1 MYENYLALIPFFP
14 LLAFLL
20 NSILIRN
27 KLTNVQAG
35 LITFMSLFIS
45 FVLVVLTSIHVYKNG
60 PVTVRLW
67 EWMSYGNIKFDIHFI
82 MDELAVILS
91 LMVTGIGSAIAF
103 FSIGYMDHEEKVGKF
118 FGFFALFAFSMLLLV
133 HGENFLILFMG
144 WEGVGVS
151 SYLLIGFWYEH
162 TKNGNA
168 AKKAFLANR
177 VGDFGLVL
185 GIIGYALVFKTI
197 SFQDLAHPDMAILL
211 ANKEVLIIS
220 SLLLVLGA
228 AGKSAQIPLFIWL
241 PDAMMGPTPV
251 SALMHAATM
260 VTAGIFLLCRV
271 SNVIVHF
278 PVVMDVIAWMGALTA
293 LLAALIAMTQRDIKK
308 ILAYST
314 VSQLGY
320 MVLAVGVGAFSTGM
334 FHVFTHAF
342 FKALLFLCAASIIYG
357 CHHEQDIFKMGGLKK
372 KMPITFWTFTVGFL
386 AIAGI
391 PGFSGFFSKD
401 EILVMALTN
410 PGNGVWLYSIALITA
425 LLTAFYMM
433 RMLVLVFIVEPA
445 KAEKVIVTHAKK
457 NKHNKNKKDE
467 AVEEN
472 QGPDDSHDDHHAQ
485 GALTAHESPSIMTI
499 PLIILAFCSFA
510 AGYVGLP
517 HVLSHEYSRIFQ
529 DFVEK
534 FVAKTE
540 GHTHLSAQTEYILMG
555 MTTTLILVSMGL
567 AYYIYVKNDH
577 VKMRDSLKLKF
588 NTLWTIS
595 SERFKVDEFYEL
607 AIIKPLFKFGGFL
620 VDVVETHVINGFI
633 KVLTKVTSGS
643 GEFLDE
649 NKPERLEM
657 GILYIVI
664 GLTLVLVAIFN
675 AFIFR

>member
-27 KLTNVQAG
+27 KLNNVQAG

-45 FVLVVLTSIHVYKNG
+45 FILVIMTSIHVLKNG
-60 PVTVRLW
+60 PVSVRLW

-82 MDELAVILS
+82 MDELSVILS

-133 HGENFLILFMG
+133 HGENFLVLFMG
-144 WEGVGVS
+144 WEGVGLS

-185 GIIGYALVFKTI
+185 GIVGYALVFNTI
-197 SFQDLAHPDMAILL
+197 SFRDLAHPDMAILM

-278 PVVMDVIAWMGALTA
+278 SVVLDVIAWMGALTA

-342 FKALLFLCAASIIYG
+342 FKALLFLCAASVIYG

-401 EILVMALTN
+401 EILSMALTN
-410 PGNGVWLYSIALITA
+410 PGNGPWLYGIGLITA
-425 LLTAFYMM
+425 LLTAFYMT
-433 RMLVLVFIVEPA
+433 RMLVLVFIVEPHQ
-445 KAEKVIVTHAKK
+445 EKSQDHGHAKK
-457 NKHNKNKKDE
+457 KKHDKHDK
-467 AVEEN
+467 
-472 QGPDDSHDDHHAQ
+472 HDDHAGDDHHGH
-485 GALTAHESPSIMTI
+485 GALTAHESPSVMTV

-517 HVLSHEYSRIFQ
+517 HVLSHEHARLFQ
-529 DFVEK
+529 DFVER

-540 GHTHLSAQTEYILMG
+540 GHSHLSVQTEYILMG
-555 MTTTLILVSMGL
+555 MTTTLILTSMGL
-567 AYYIYVKNDH
+567 AYWIYVKNDH
-577 VKMRDSLKLKF
+577 VKMRDSLKEKF
-588 NTLWTIS
+588 KTLWTIS
-595 SERFKVDEFYEL
+595 SEKFKVDEFYEL
-607 AIIKPLFKFGGFL
+607 AIIKPLYKAGGFL
-620 VDVVETHVINGFI
+620 VDIVEAHVINGFI

-643 GEFLDE
+643 GQFLDD

-664 GLTLVLVAIFN
+664 GLTVLLVAIFN

>member
-20 NSILIRN
+20 NSALIRN
-27 KLTNVQAG
+27 KLNNVQAG
-35 LITFMSLFIS
+35 LITFISLFVS
-45 FVLVVLTSIHVYKNG
+45 FILVVMTSLHVLKSG
-60 PVTVRLW
+60 PVHVKLW
-67 EWMSYGNIKFDIHFI
+67 EWMTYGSIKFDIHFI
-82 MDELAVILS
+82 MDELSVILS

-118 FGFFALFAFSMLLLV
+118 FAFFALFAFSMLLLV
-133 HGENFLILFMG
+133 HGENFLVLFMG
-144 WEGVGVS
+144 WEGVGLS

-162 TKNGNA
+162 TKNGDA
-168 AKKAFLANR
+168 GKKAFLANR

-185 GIIGYALVFKTI
+185 GMIGFAIAFNSI
-197 SFQDLAHPDMAILL
+197 SFRDLQHPDMNLILQ
-211 ANKEVLIIS
+211 NKELLTIS
-220 SLLLVLGA
+220 GLLLVLGA

-278 PVVMDVIAWMGALTA
+278 PLVLDVIAWVGALTS
-293 LLAALIAMTQRDIKK
+293 LLAALIAITQRDIKK

-320 MVLAVGVGAFSTGM
+320 MILACGVGAFSTGM

-342 FKALLFLCAASIIYG
+342 FKALLFLCAASVIYG

-372 KMPITFWTFTVGFL
+372 KMPITFWTFFVGFL

-410 PGNGVWLYSIALITA
+410 PGNGPWLYAIGLITALITA
-425 LLTAFYMM
+425 FYMT
-433 RMLVLVFIVEPA
+433 RMLLLVFIVEPA
-445 KAEKVIVTHAKK
+445 KKEEVHKK
-457 NKHNKNKKDE
+457 NHHKKKD
-467 AVEEN
+467 AHKN
-472 QGPDDSHDDHHAQ
+472 DHDDHGHDDH
-485 GALTAHESPSIMTI
+485 GHHEIHESPTTMTA

-510 AGYVGLP
+510 AGYLGLP
-517 HVLSHEYSRIFQ
+517 HLMGGHHYSRLFQ
-529 DFVEK
+529 EFLER
-534 FVAKTE
+534 FVAKTT
-540 GHTHLSAQTEYILMG
+540 GHGHLSVETEIIMMAL
-555 MTTTLILVSMGL
+555 TTLLILSSMGL

-577 VKMRDSLKLKF
+577 RKLRDSLKEKF
-588 NTLWTIS
+588 LTLWSIS
-595 SERFKVDEFYEL
+595 SNKFKVDEFYDTV
-607 AIIKPLFKFGGFL
+607 IIKPLYQLGHFL
-620 VDVVETHVINGFI
+620 VDVIETHVINGVI
-633 KVLTKVTSGS
+633 KLVTKVTTEGGS
-643 GEFLDE
+643 FLDE
-649 NKPERLEM
+649 HKPERLEM

-664 GLTLVLVAIFN
+664 GLTVLITAIFN

>member
-14 LLAFLL
+14 LFAFLL
-20 NSILIRN
+20 NSVLIKNRLN
-27 KLTNVQAG
+27 NVQAG

-45 FVLVVLTSIHVYKNG
+45 FILVILTSMHVMKNG
-60 PVTVRLW
+60 PVSVKLW
-67 EWMSYGNIKFDIHFI
+67 EWMSYGNIKFNIHFI
-82 MDELAVILS
+82 MDELSVILS

-118 FGFFALFAFSMLLLV
+118 FAFFALFAFSMLLLV
-133 HGENFLILFMG
+133 HGENFLVLFMG
-144 WEGVGVS
+144 WEGVGLS

-168 AKKAFLANR
+168 AKKAFIANR

-185 GIIGYALVFKTI
+185 GMIGYALVFNTI
-197 SFQDLAHPDMAILL
+197 SFSDLHNPDLNIIAQ
-211 ANKEVLIIS
+211 NKELLIAS

-278 PVVMDVIAWMGALTA
+278 PVVLDVIAWIGALTA
-293 LLAALIAMTQRDIKK
+293 LLASLIAITQTDIKK

-320 MVLAVGVGAFSTGM
+320 MILACGVGAFSTGM

-342 FKALLFLCAASIIYG
+342 FKALLFLCAASVIYG
-357 CHHEQDIFKMGGLKK
+357 CHHEQNIFKMGGLKN

-386 AIAGI
+386 AISGI

-401 EILVMALTN
+401 EILERAFTN
-410 PGNGVWLYSIALITA
+410 PGNGIWLYSVALITA

-445 KAEKVIVTHAKK
+445 K
-457 NKHNKNKKDE
+457 
-467 AVEEN
+467 EETEE
-472 QGPDDSHDDHHAQ
+472 DHHKKSKHKKHDHHDHHEI
-485 GALTAHESPSIMTI
+485 HESPSVMTI
-499 PLIILAFCSFA
+499 PLIILALCSFA
-510 AGYVGLP
+510 AGYAGLP
-517 HVLSHEYSRIFQ
+517 HILSHENSRQFQ
-529 DFVEK
+529 NFVEK

-540 GHTHLSAQTEYILMG
+540 GHTHITAQTEYLMMG
-555 MTTTLILVSMGL
+555 LTTTLILCSIWL
-567 AYYIYVKNDH
+567 AYYVYVMNDH
-577 VKMRDSLKLKF
+577 RKLRDKLKAKF
-588 NTLWTIS
+588 STLWSIS
-595 SERFKVDEFYEL
+595 SNKFMVDEFYEMS
-607 AIIKPLFKFGGFL
+607 IIKPLYSVGHFL
-620 VDVVETHVINGFI
+620 VDFVEAHIINGVV
-633 KVLTKVTSGS
+633 KLVTKTTTNSGK
-643 GEFLDE
+643 FLDDS
-649 NKPERLEM
+649 KPARLEM

-664 GLTLVLVAIFN
+664 GLTIIITAIFN

>member
-20 NSILIRN
+20 NSILIKN
-27 KLTNVQAG
+27 KLNNVKAG

-45 FVLVVLTSIHVYKNG
+45 FILVIMTSLHVLKNG
-60 PVTVRLW
+60 PVSVNLW
-67 EWMSYGNIKFDIHFI
+67 EWMTYGNIKFNIHFV
-82 MDELAVILS
+82 MDELSVILS

-118 FGFFALFAFSMLLLV
+118 FAFFALFAFSMLLLV
-133 HGENFLILFMG
+133 HGENFLVLFMG
-144 WEGVGVS
+144 WEGVGLS

-185 GIIGYALVFKTI
+185 GMIGFALVFNTI
-197 SFQDLAHPDMAILL
+197 SFTDLKNPDMSIIL
-211 ANKEVLIIS
+211 ANKELLIAS

-278 PVVMDVIAWMGALTA
+278 PVVLDVIAWVGALTA
-293 LLAALIAMTQRDIKK
+293 LLASLIAITQRDIKK

-320 MVLAVGVGAFSTGM
+320 MILACGVGAFSTGM

-342 FKALLFLCAASIIYG
+342 FKALLFLCAASVIYG

-410 PGNGVWLYSIALITA
+410 PGNGVWLYSVALITA

-445 KAEKVIVTHAKK
+445 KHDHHDHGHAK
-457 NKHNKNKKDE
+457 H
-467 AVEEN
+467 
-472 QGPDDSHDDHHAQ
+472 DSHDDHHG
-485 GALTAHESPSIMTI
+485 GAHEAHESPSVMTV
-499 PLIILAFCSFA
+499 PLVILAICSAA
-510 AGYVGLP
+510 AGYLGLP
-517 HVLSHEYSRIFQ
+517 HLMSHEHSRLFQ
-529 DFVEK
+529 NFLER

-540 GHTHLSAQTEYILMG
+540 GHTHLTTQTEIIM
-555 MTTTLILVSMGL
+555 MSVTTALILGSMGL

-577 VKMRDSLKLKF
+577 NKMRDRLKEKF
-588 NTLWTIS
+588 LTLWTIS
-595 SERFKVDEFYEL
+595 STKFKVDELYEV
-607 AIIKPLFKFGGFL
+607 AIIKPLYKTGHFL
-620 VDVVETHVINGFI
+620 VDIVEAHVINGVV
-633 KVLTKVTSGS
+633 KLLTKGTMG
-643 GEFLDE
+643 GGRFLDE
-649 NKPERLEM
+649 NKPEKLEM

-664 GLTLVLVAIFN
+664 GFAILITAIFN

>member
-20 NSILIRN
+20 NSILIKN
-27 KLTNVQAG
+27 KLNNVQAG

-45 FVLVVLTSIHVYKNG
+45 FILVILTSLHVLKNG
-60 PVTVRLW
+60 PVDVRLW
-67 EWMSYGNIKFDIHFI
+67 EWMTYGNIKFDIHFI

-133 HGENFLILFMG
+133 HGENFLVLFMG
-144 WEGVGVS
+144 WEGVGLS

-177 VGDFGLVL
+177 VGDFGLIL
-185 GIIGYALVFKTI
+185 GMIGYALVFNSI
-197 SFQDLAHPDMAILL
+197 SFKDLQHPDMAILL
-211 ANKEVLIIS
+211 ANKELLIAS

-228 AGKSAQIPLFIWL
+228 CGKSAQIPLFIWL

-278 PVVMDVIAWMGALTA
+278 PIVLDVIAWIGALTA
-293 LLAALIAMTQRDIKK
+293 LLAALIALTQRDIKK

-320 MVLAVGVGAFSTGM
+320 MVLACGVGAFSTGM

-342 FKALLFLCAASIIYG
+342 FKALLFLCAASVIYG

-401 EILVMALTN
+401 EILTMALTN
-410 PGNGVWLYSIALITA
+410 PGNGVWLYSIGLITA

-445 KAEKVIVTHAKK
+445 KHDDH
-457 NKHNKNKKDE
+457 KH
-467 AVEEN
+467 
-472 QGPDDSHDDHHAQ
+472 DSHDDHGHHEI
-485 GALTAHESPSIMTI
+485 HESPSVMTV
-499 PLIILAFCSFA
+499 PLVILAICAFA

-517 HVLSHEYSRIFQ
+517 HVLSHDNSRLFQ
-529 DFVEK
+529 TFLEK

-540 GHTHLSAQTEYILMG
+540 GHAHLSAETEYIMMG
-555 MTTTLILVSMGL
+555 VTTLLILCSMGL
-567 AYYIYVKNDH
+567 AYFIYVKNDH
-577 VKMRDSLKLKF
+577 VKMRDSLKAKF
-588 NTLWTIS
+588 LTLWSIS
-595 SERFKVDEFYEL
+595 SSKFKVDEFYEL
-607 AIIKPLFKFGGFL
+607 AIIKPLYKVGNFL
-620 VDVVETHVINGFI
+620 VDIVEAHVINGAI
-633 KVLTKVTSGS
+633 KLITKVTTEG
-643 GEFLDE
+643 GNFLEE

-664 GLTLVLVAIFN
+664 GLAVLITAVFN

>member
-20 NSILIRN
+20 NSILIKK
-27 KLTNVQAG
+27 KLNNVQAG

-45 FVLVVLTSIHVYKNG
+45 FILVVMTSLHVLKNG
-60 PVTVRLW
+60 PVSIRLW
-67 EWMSYGNIKFDIHFI
+67 EWMTYGNIKFDIHFI
-82 MDELAVILS
+82 MDELSVILS

-118 FGFFALFAFSMLLLV
+118 FAFFALFAFSMLLLV
-133 HGENFLILFMG
+133 HGENFLVLFMG
-144 WEGVGVS
+144 WEGVGLS

-185 GIIGYALVFKTI
+185 GMIGFALVFNTI
-197 SFQDLAHPDMAILL
+197 SFTDLKNPDMAILL
-211 ANKEVLIIS
+211 ANKELLIAS

-271 SNVIVHF
+271 SNVITHF
-278 PVVMDVIAWMGALTA
+278 SVVLDVIAWMGALTA
-293 LLAALIAMTQRDIKK
+293 LLAALIALTQRDIKK

-320 MVLAVGVGAFSTGM
+320 MVLACGVGAFSTGM

-342 FKALLFLCAASIIYG
+342 FKALLFLCAASVIYG

-445 KAEKVIVTHAKK
+445 KHDA
-457 NKHNKNKKDE
+457 
-467 AVEEN
+467 
-472 QGPDDSHDDHHAQ
+472 HDDHHKKDHKHDDH
-485 GALTAHESPSIMTI
+485 GDHGHHEIHESPSVMTV
-499 PLIILAFCSFA
+499 PLIILAICSFA
-510 AGYVGLP
+510 AGYIGMP
-517 HVLSHEYSRIFQ
+517 HLLSHDHSRLFQ
-529 DFVEK
+529 NFVER
-534 FVAKTE
+534 FAAKTT
-540 GHTHLSAQTEYILMG
+540 GHTHLSVQTEVIM
-555 MTTTLILVSMGL
+555 MAVTTLLILGSMGL

-577 VKMRDSLKLKF
+577 VKMRDSLKNKF
-588 NTLWTIS
+588 QSLWS
-595 SERFKVDEFYEL
+595 FSNNKFKVDELYEF
-607 AIIKPLFKFGGFL
+607 AIIKPLYEFGNFL
-620 VDVVETHVINGFI
+620 VDIVETHIVNGVV
-633 KVLTKVTSGS
+633 KLVTKVSTEG
-643 GEFLDE
+643 GNFLDE
-649 NKPERLEM
+649 NKPEKLEM

-664 GLTLVLVAIFN
+664 GLTVLITAVFN